1 MEGFWCGKQALVRSV
16 DLKVLCNVTLRTVS
30 GWEHSSTKQL
40 ERVPRGSFG
49 GATCKYTV
57 SVSIIDRNRA
67 VLKKQMRQVS
77 RLSLFCCLV
86 GNRIGALPSTNCMST
101 LYLTACLSSGTII
114 LSNQR
119 KVTMLQEK
127 IDRIN
132 FLSRKSKTVGLT
144 DAEKQ
149 EQQKLRQEYI
159 AEWRLGMNQ
168 VLDNTY
174 IMDEKGNKKKLTP
187 KN

>member
-1 MEGFWCGKQALVRSV
+1 
-16 DLKVLCNVTLRTVS
+16 
-30 GWEHSSTKQL
+30 
-40 ERVPRGSFG
+40 
-49 GATCKYTV
+49 
-57 SVSIIDRNRA
+57 
-67 VLKKQMRQVS
+67 
-77 RLSLFCCLV
+77 
-86 GNRIGALPSTNCMST
+86 
-101 LYLTACLSSGTII
+101 
-114 LSNQR
+114 
-119 KVTMLQEK
+119 MLQEK

-159 AEWRLGMNQ
+159 AEWRLGMTQ

-187 KN
+187 KQ

>member
-1 MEGFWCGKQALVRSV
+1 
-16 DLKVLCNVTLRTVS
+16 
-30 GWEHSSTKQL
+30 
-40 ERVPRGSFG
+40 
-49 GATCKYTV
+49 
-57 SVSIIDRNRA
+57 
-67 VLKKQMRQVS
+67 
-77 RLSLFCCLV
+77 
-86 GNRIGALPSTNCMST
+86 
-101 LYLTACLSSGTII
+101 
-114 LSNQR
+114 
-119 KVTMLQEK
+119 MLQEK

-159 AEWRLGMNQ
+159 AEWRLGMTQ

-174 IMDEKGNKKKLTP
+174 VMDEKGNKKKLTP